1 MSKIELH
8 DLTKSYDGK
17 VNILEKINLDVEEG
31 EFYVLVGPS
40 GCGKSTLLRVI
51 AGLEKITDG
60 TLKIDGKIAN
70 HMLPKDRNLSMVF
83 QNYALYPHMTVKDNI
98 LFGLEEG
105 TKGRAEAPS
114 GRGGRDAGADSVSQE
129 KAEGIVRWPA
139 SACGTGAKRM
149 QSGAALSD
157 G

>member
-98 LFGLEEG
+98 LFGLDVKKVPKEEQ
-105 TKGRAEAPS
+105 KRRLEEA
-114 GRGGRDAGADSVSQE
+114 ADR
-129 KAEGIVRWPA
+129 IVERIVN
-139 SACGTGAKRM
+139 G
-149 QSGAALSD
+149 
-157 G
+157 

>member
-98 LFGLEEG
+98 LFGLDVKKVPKEEQKRRLEEAAEMFLRLLFG
-105 TKGRAEAPS
+105 QVVLAVRCLKGRAF
-114 GRGGRDAGADSVSQE
+114 
-129 KAEGIVRWPA
+129 I
-139 SACGTGAKRM
+139 AC
-149 QSGAALSD
+149 LFHD
-157 G
+157 V